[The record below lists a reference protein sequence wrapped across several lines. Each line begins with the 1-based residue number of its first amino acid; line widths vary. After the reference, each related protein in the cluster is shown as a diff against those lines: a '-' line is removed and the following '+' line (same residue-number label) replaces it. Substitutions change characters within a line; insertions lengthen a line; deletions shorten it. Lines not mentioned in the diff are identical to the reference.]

1 MKISKIGTAKLW
13 PTISC
18 VMMILIVLMGCT
30 ASNYGRLASN
40 PDVTQAFQAYQILP
54 DHTYYYRGSSS
65 RPFVIVGIHK
75 DFTLD
80 SPLWVK
86 IDANS
91 EDFRNLVSRVSL
103 QATGRTTEPWGFNI
117 IDQTGRKVGVW
128 YSAIRNATVEVDQS
142 GRIAKLLPI
151 RTVTRRGQGM

>member
-1 MKISKIGTAKLW
+1 
-13 PTISC
+13 
-18 VMMILIVLMGCT
+18 MMTFGMLVLIVSVGCT

-40 PDVTQAFQAYQILP
+40 PEVFQAFQTYQILP
-54 DHTYYYRGSSS
+54 DHTYYYRGSFS

-86 IDANS
+86 IDS
-91 EDFRNLVSRVSL
+91 KSDVFSDLIGRVSL
-103 QATGRTTEPWGFNI
+103 QATGRTTEPWGFSI

-128 YSAIRNATVEVDQS
+128 YSAIRSATVEVDQT
-142 GRIAKLLPI
+142 GRIVKLLPI